1 MQHFGDRCPMRSS
14 STQSGDISAAAAPRR
29 TASRAVAS
37 VAVVM
42 SALVAPSAV
51 SAIPPAEG
59 DPFAESS
66 ATRRSAGEGSLPA
79 AAAAAK
85 KRWLFGRLSHT
96 YEESPVTGATYVS
109 TIEQVGYKGKRD
121 ASWPRVGDVYLGS
134 IWVGR
139 SGDGSAGDEV
149 VTEVM
154 LPAKTR
160 FAISRTHRVRCYT
173 GDADGAQR
181 EIRGRKCPNRP
192 IRGAYGWEFSPPK
205 GSWDVPSRHWVQIIF
220 PLRSARPLK
229 GLVGAR
235 NGCLVGAVKNLS
247 GWRIG
252 RLWDAPVGRET
263 CPNADGHGPY
273 QGVFV
278 ARRR

>member
-1 MQHFGDRCPMRSS
+1 MRHPVRGATTPSLPD
-14 STQSGDISAAAAPRR
+14 SGRP
-29 TASRAVAS
+29 TLRAVALAALAM
-37 VAVVM
+37 V
-42 SALVAPSAV
+42 ALVAPSAA
-51 SAIPPAEG
+51 SAAPA
-59 DPFAESS
+59 AERDRHADSS
-66 ATRRSAGEGSLPA
+66 EAKRSAGAGLLPPTGGPE
-79 AAAAAK
+79 K

-96 YEESPVTGATYVS
+96 HERSPVTGQTYVS
-109 TIEQVGYKGKRD
+109 TIEQVGYKGERD
-121 ASWPRVGDVYLGS
+121 ASWPRVGNVYLGS

-149 VTEVM
+149 VTEVV

-160 FAISRTHRVRCYT
+160 FAIGPAHRVRCYT
-173 GDADGAQR
+173 GDADGAQHQ
-181 EIRGRKCPNRP
+181 IRGRKCPNRP
-192 IRGAYGWEFSPPK
+192 TRGAYGWEFSPPK
-205 GSWDVPSRHWVQIIF
+205 GSWDVPSRHWVQVIF
-220 PLRSARPLK
+220 PLRSSRPLK

-252 RLWDAPVGRET
+252 RLWDAPVGGET
-263 CPNADGHGPY
+263 CPNPDGHGPY